1 MFLHLDSEN
10 RNLNLKNGKATPK
23 VGPFEVTRLS
33 YPFRSRPLAMLVH
46 LPPVVMLALQ
56 WLGVGVEM
64 V

>member
-1 MFLHLDSEN
+1 MFLQLDSEN
-10 RNLNLKNGKATPK
+10 RNLNLENGKATPK
-23 VGPFEVTRLS
+23 VGPFEAARLS
-33 YPFRSRPLAMLVH
+33 YPFRSHPLAMLVH